1 VIEVRRLAPAEL
13 ELVDGR
19 LPLDRLDQP
28 GGEWLVAWDGAEPV
42 GHAHVDWRP
51 SPPQLQNVFVAETH
65 RRRGVASKLSIT
77 AEELA
82 RCRGHRAIA
91 LDVDVENAAARALY
105 EKLGYRPAGTPPRR
119 ARGTILLRGKPFS
132 FDVMLL
138 DLVKPLEGVV
148 DFAEPRSS

>member
-1 VIEVRRLAPAEL
+1 MIEIRPLAPVDI

-28 GGEWLVAWDGAEPV
+28 GGDWLVAWDREEPV

-65 RRRGVASKLSIT
+65 RRRGVASKLSIA
-77 AEELA
+77 AEELV
-82 RCRGHRAIA
+82 RSRGHRTIA
-91 LDVDVENAAARALY
+91 LDVDVENTAARSLY

-119 ARGTILLRGKPFS
+119 AHGTILLRGKPFS

-138 DLVKPLEGVV
+138 DLVKPLEGAV
-148 DFAEPRSS
+148 DFTQPRSS